1 MKTEPG
7 TYALIL
13 ECAVRAEL
21 RIGRRLR
28 METEPGYYVYVGSAF
43 GPGGVRARVF
53 RHFKK
58 EKAKRWHIDFLRESV
73 TFREVWYSHAP
84 EHLEHVWARIF
95 HDMAGVLPVER
106 FGCTDCKCRS
116 HLFRTPEHPD
126 LDVFSRRAGGKIE
139 VCGATG
145 EGFTEPEGISPL
157 VPVNRIGH
165 S

>member
-1 MKTEPG
+1 MRGAGQTADRPQAADGDETGLLYLCGQRLWAGRGQG
-7 TYALIL
+7 TGIPTFA
-13 ECAVRAEL
+13 
-21 RIGRRLR
+21 
-28 METEPGYYVYVGSAF
+28 
-43 GPGGVRARVF
+43 
-53 RHFKK
+53 K

-126 LDVFSRRAGGKIE
+126 LDVFSRRAGGKME
-139 VCGATG
+139 VCGVTG
-145 EGFTEPEGISPL
+145 AGLPEPGGFPMLRGRASL
-157 VPVNRIGH
+157 CRDVFYNF
-165 S
+165 